1 MSYKSVKD
9 VVTMLQE
16 NGFVLKSQKG
26 SHMKFEKDGK
36 VVIVPNHNS
45 KGVEKGTYY
54 SILRQAGL
62 IVGAPVITVGNDMKE
77 IEDNM
82 KEAIELYLEDNPNP
96 CAVLSGEFELKFK
109 IDAATFINY
118 YSSIFTKAALSRIT
132 GINERQ
138 LWHYAA
144 GVHKPR
150 RQQLEKIQR
159 GIDALTK
166 ELSAINLV

>member
-1 MSYKSVKD
+1 MVVFVLLLNVYCNYVQNVMSYKSVKD

-62 IVGAPVITVGNDMKE
+62 K
-77 IEDNM
+77 
-82 KEAIELYLEDNPNP
+82 
-96 CAVLSGEFELKFK
+96 
-109 IDAATFINY
+109 
-118 YSSIFTKAALSRIT
+118 
-132 GINERQ
+132 
-138 LWHYAA
+138 
-144 GVHKPR
+144 
-150 RQQLEKIQR
+150 
-159 GIDALTK
+159 
-166 ELSAINLV
+166 